1 MNQSNPNPFP
11 LNATLIEDL
20 IDENNLNLSSIS
32 IRELNRLVDELTE
45 KCSVEFLR
53 FEFGIPGLIA
63 NRMGPEE
70 EIRILNKN
78 PSLPSTYPPFDGV
91 PRLKKA
97 TALFCKKFMNIDVQ
111 PENCLPTVGAM
122 HGCFI
127 SQAISARRKKNANT
141 ILFLDPGFP
150 VNKLQAKFLGLNVES
165 VDLYNYRGEELIDKL
180 EKLFSTGTIGGVIWS
195 SPNNPSWICL
205 KEIELKGIGD
215 LLTKYDVIGIEDIA
229 YFGMDFRYD
238 YSVPGSPPYQ
248 PTIAT
253 YTDNYFIIISSS
265 KIFSYAGQRVAV
277 TIISP
282 GLMNK
287 KYSYLKA
294 YFNTEKVGN
303 AFIHGGLYPTTAGV
317 AQTPQIAL
325 ASYFE
330 AASNGQYDFL
340 SELKIYA
347 ERAKKAKNIFL
358 KYGFDLAYSKD
369 MEEQISDGFYFTIKR
384 QGFNSDTLLYHML
397 RFGLAGIP
405 LNTTGS
411 TIEGVRICVSLIRSD
426 QFEELEFRVRELNSF
441 LIN

>member
-11 LNATLIEDL
+11 LNATLIDEL
-20 IDENNLNLSSIS
+20 IKENNLKLNLIS
-32 IRELNRLVDELTE
+32 IRELNRLVDKLSE
-45 KCSVEFLR
+45 KCFVEFLR
-53 FEFGIPGLIA
+53 FEFGIPGLNA
-63 NRMGPEE
+63 DKRGPEE
-70 EIRILNKN
+70 EIRILKEN
-78 PSLPSTYPPFDGV
+78 PSLPSTYPPFDGI

-111 PENCLPTVGAM
+111 SENCLPTVGAM

-127 SQAISARRKKNANT
+127 SQAISARRIKNANT

-165 VDLYNYRGEELIDKL
+165 VDLYNYRGEKLIDKL
-180 EKLFSTGTIGGVIWS
+180 EKSFSKGTIGGVIWS

-238 YSVPGSPPYQ
+238 YSEPGKPPYQ
-248 PTIAT
+248 PTVAT

-282 GLMNK
+282 SLMHK
-287 KYSYLKA
+287 KYPYLKR

-317 AQTPQIAL
+317 ALTPQNAL
-325 ASYFE
+325 AAYFE

-347 ERAKKAKNIFL
+347 ERAKKAKIIFL
-358 KYGFDLAYSKD
+358 KYGFDLAYPED
-369 MEEQISDGFYFTIKR
+369 MEEPISDGFYFTIKR
-384 QGFNSDTLLYHML
+384 ESYNSETLLYNML

-405 LNTTGS
+405 LSTTGS
-411 TIEGVRICVSLIRSD
+411 TIEGVRICVSLIRSE
-426 QFEELEFRVRELNSF
+426 QFEELEFRVKELNSY
-441 LIN
+441 LNN